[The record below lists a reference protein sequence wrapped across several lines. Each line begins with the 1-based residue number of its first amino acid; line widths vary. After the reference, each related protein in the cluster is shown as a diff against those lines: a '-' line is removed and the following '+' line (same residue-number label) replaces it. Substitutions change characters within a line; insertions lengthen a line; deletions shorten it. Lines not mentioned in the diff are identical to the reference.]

1 MLTSNCMESVKLFF
15 MNLIN
20 LSKKTLKSIISI
32 LQLICVVFFLKYTYN
47 NFSDRAFLIKQTQKI
62 FEKEIV
68 EIKKISEE
76 KRVRI
81 IMRYIKKTLSFE
93 GVNKTAKR
101 PFLRATAVETL
112 KSKKGLCG
120 EFSRVGILLL
130 HFAGIEAQRFYLFG
144 PKWEHVLLNCKI
156 DGKWYLIDNFNEP
169 SVEMKE
175 TDIKKVEF
183 PKFELLRNDWSA
195 LNPWTD
201 YQSVRFFHN
210 YSFLRNY
217 RAIIF
222 PHTLVI
228 FFASPYL
235 IKSVFFVVLFLT
247 LTFLRL
253 KKIK

>member
-1 MLTSNCMESVKLFF
+1 MEPVKLFF

-20 LSKKTLKSIISI
+20 FFKKTYKSIIGV
-32 LQLICVVFFLKYTYN
+32 LQIICVVFFLKYTYN
-47 NFSDRAFLIKQTQKI
+47 HFSDRAFLVNQTQDI
-62 FEKEIV
+62 FGKNIA
-68 EIKKISEE
+68 EIKKVTEE
-76 KRVRI
+76 ERVRI
-81 IMRYIKKTLSFE
+81 IMRYIKNTLSFE

-120 EFSRVGILLL
+120 EYSRVGILLL
-130 HFAGIEAQRFYLFG
+130 HFASIEAQRFYLFG
-144 PKWEHVLLNCKI
+144 PQWEHVLLNCKI
-156 DGKWYLIDNFNEP
+156 DGKWYLIDNFDDP

-175 TDIKKVEF
+175 TDIKKIEF
-183 PKFELLRNDWSA
+183 PKFELLKNDWST

-217 RAIIF
+217 RTIIF
-222 PHTLVI
+222 PHTFII

-235 IKSVFFVVLFLT
+235 VKSVLFVILFLV

-253 KKIK
+253 KKVK